1 MDGEGSFLR
10 KMEFEK
16 RIFRL
21 IVIIIIKLFKNLTK
35 EYFTM
40 DSIFKTINTGCKL
53 SYLKFESLNYLWV
66 GIEIKKIVLLIS
78 KKFIAINYW
87 KIKEKK

>member
-1 MDGEGSFLR
+1 
-10 KMEFEK
+10 
-16 RIFRL
+16 
-21 IVIIIIKLFKNLTK
+21 
-35 EYFTM
+35 M

-53 SYLKFESLNYLWV
+53 SNLKFESLNYLWV

-78 KKFIAINYW
+78 KKFIAINNW

>member
-10 KMEFEK
+10 KMEFKK

-35 EYFTM
+35 EYFSM
-40 DSIFKTINTGCKL
+40 DSIFKKINTGCKL
-53 SYLKFESLNYLWV
+53 SNLKFESLNYLWV
-66 GIEIKKIVLLIS
+66 GIEIKKIVLLVS
-78 KKFIAINYW
+78 KKFIAINNW

>member
-1 MDGEGSFLR
+1 
-10 KMEFEK
+10 MEFKK

-21 IVIIIIKLFKNLTK
+21 IVVIIIKLLKNLIK

-40 DSIFKTINTGCKL
+40 DSFFKTINRGFKL
-53 SYLKFESLNYLWV
+53 SYLKFESLDYLWV
-66 GIEIKKIVLLIS
+66 GIKIRKIILLIS
-78 KKFIAINYW
+78 KKFIAINNW